1 LSSRFLRQHIILDSQ
16 ASIPRMTQNPHFDK
30 IRRRRMRLAE
40 RKLREA
46 QSRMARTERAIQYW
60 TRIVADLKYERVLA
74 VQPPLWPI
82 EDTKDEK

>member
-1 LSSRFLRQHIILDSQ
+1 LRQHIILDFQ
-16 ASIPRMTQNPHFDK
+16 ASIPHMSQTPHFDK

-46 QSRMARTERAIQYW
+46 QRQLARAERSIQYW

-74 VQPPLWPI
+74 VQPPLWPL
-82 EDTKDEK
+82 EDTKEEK

>member
-1 LSSRFLRQHIILDSQ
+1 
-16 ASIPRMTQNPHFDK
+16 MTQNPHFDK

-46 QSRMARTERAIQYW
+46 QSRMARSERAIQYW